1 MRQPRYVVNRGIPP
15 ASPRNT
21 ALIVLVRTGGGPPHL
36 PPCWPRIPGRI
47 AGSGSRFTAAV
58 IGPGG
63 ARGCLSISISIRRV
77 LIAAL
82 PAMLLGLLLL
92 PGLCLA
98 RCAWTSRNPRW
109 EAGPVVSQL
118 SRTSVR
124 LSWTKLLQNKDCADK
139 IRVKWWRSIHG
150 PNPGADKY
158 KISKYLDLDTLS
170 FVVEDLTKYVEY
182 SFQVIAVEDGT
193 IVRSIDYNRSPVT
206 KFGTAIDRTQPG
218 ARSAGGVEGRGS
230 GPAQSRD
237 ASPVQQ
243 TSSAPDG
250 NSSEM
255 MSWINN
261 NQMVVIIGCAVLG
274 IIVLVIVIAVVA
286 SIRARAMRRA
296 GSP

>member
-1 MRQPRYVVNRGIPP
+1 M
-15 ASPRNT
+15 
-21 ALIVLVRTGGGPPHL
+21 
-36 PPCWPRIPGRI
+36 
-47 AGSGSRFTAAV
+47 
-58 IGPGG
+58 
-63 ARGCLSISISIRRV
+63 
-77 LIAAL
+77 
-82 PAMLLGLLLL
+82 
-92 PGLCLA
+92 
-98 RCAWTSRNPRW
+98 
-109 EAGPVVSQL
+109 
-118 SRTSVR
+118 
-124 LSWTKLLQNKDCADK
+124 
-139 IRVKWWRSIHG
+139 
-150 PNPGADKY
+150 
-158 KISKYLDLDTLS
+158 
-170 FVVEDLTKYVEY
+170 
-182 SFQVIAVEDGT
+182 IAVEDGT

-206 KFGTAIDRTQPG
+206 KFGTAIDRTQVGEAVLRVKEASNISCSKVEQQKSVLIKLKISYLFPPVPWQPG